1 MKVRVPDD
9 IPILVW
15 IIAGLAGGW
24 FALSGVM
31 SLLSFGGR

>member
-1 MKVRVPDD
+1 MKTRVPDD

-24 FALSGVM
+24 IALAGAM
-31 SLLSFGGR
+31 SLLSFAGR